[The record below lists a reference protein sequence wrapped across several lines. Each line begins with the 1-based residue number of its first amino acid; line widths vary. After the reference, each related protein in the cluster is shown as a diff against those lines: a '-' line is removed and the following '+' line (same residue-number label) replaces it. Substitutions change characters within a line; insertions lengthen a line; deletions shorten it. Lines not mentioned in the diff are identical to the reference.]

1 MAGIYFRFSILYFT
15 SMNRDLKRPTERF
28 CDAKKGR
35 KHEVNGGK
43 VRERA
48 VKVMVALS
56 SHIWKPILAVL

>member
-35 KHEVNGGK
+35 KHEVNGRKGEKGDWTERLEEGGGK
-43 VRERA
+43 
-48 VKVMVALS
+48 
-56 SHIWKPILAVL
+56 